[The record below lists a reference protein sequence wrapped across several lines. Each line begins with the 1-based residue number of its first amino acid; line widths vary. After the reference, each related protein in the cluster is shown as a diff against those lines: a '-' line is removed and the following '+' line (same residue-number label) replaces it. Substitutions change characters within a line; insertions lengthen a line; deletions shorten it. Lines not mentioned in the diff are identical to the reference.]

1 MRRALAVTCLFV
13 CFAAGAVAAGQ
24 GEAKKAKGKD
34 PNLEKDEKKL
44 TELTNQERKKHDLPP
59 LKVSPLLTK
68 VARAHA
74 ENMARQEKLEHILDG
89 KTPFQRLKAANYLY
103 KHAGENVAFRLNV
116 ELPEII
122 ENWMKSPLHRKNVL
136 GKDYTE
142 IGIGAAIA
150 RDGTI
155 YYTQVFGTPKE
166 EKKD

>member
-1 MRRALAVTCLFV
+1 MRRALAVTCLFACV
-13 CFAAGAVAAGQ
+13 AVAAGQ
-24 GEAKKAKGKD
+24 GDAKKGKSKD

-44 TELTNQERKKHDLPP
+44 IDLTNQQRKKHDLPP
-59 LKVSPLLTK
+59 LKISPLLTK
-68 VARAHA
+68 VARAHS
-74 ENMARQEKLEHILDG
+74 ENMAKQEKLDHVLDG
-89 KTPFQRLKAANYLY
+89 QNPFQRLKAANYLY
-103 KHAGENVAFRLNV
+103 KFAAENVAFRLNV